1 MSLLAAISPR
11 AAPLLAFAGTGL
23 VALAG
28 IWLFISSAARQGTI
42 ADRGAVDIAP
52 PHGPMQALDA
62 RVMRS
67 RRGAALAA
75 QLQSAGVEM
84 GVGRFLLMRVA
95 ITLVVLLVANLLFPL
110 VLAIAC
116 AVGAWWVVRFRVQ
129 RRLDRRSVEFVGQL
143 PDLARMLSNGAS
155 AGLSVPAALDLAVR
169 EIDDPA
175 RAELRTV
182 IDELTYG
189 RSLEDA
195 LESLAARLPSR
206 EIAVLFNCIIIQ
218 QRSGGDTVNALRE
231 LSHTLETRRD
241 TAREVRTLMSGAVYT
256 SYIVPFLGLFSLLM
270 LNTINHRTLTRMTTS
285 ALGIIVLVVC
295 AIVYLVAFI
304 AIRRVTRIEV

>member
-11 AAPLLAFAGTGL
+11 AAPLLAFLGTGL

-28 IWLFISSAARQGTI
+28 IWLFVSNAARQGTI
-42 ADRGAVDIAP
+42 ADRGAIDIAP
-52 PHGPMQALDA
+52 PRGPIRALDA
-62 RVMRS
+62 RIMRS

-75 QLQSAGVEM
+75 RLQSAGVEM
-84 GVGRFLLMRVA
+84 SVGRFVLTRVA
-95 ITLVVLLVANLLFPL
+95 IALVVLFVADLLFPL
-110 VLAIAC
+110 VLALAC
-116 AVGAWWVVRFRVQ
+116 AVAAWWAVRFWVQ

-143 PDLARMLSNGAS
+143 PDVARLLSNGAA
-155 AGLSVPAALDLAVR
+155 AGLSVPAALELATR

-195 LESLAARLPSR
+195 LESLGERLPSR
-206 EIAVLFNCIIIQ
+206 EIAVLLNCIIIQ
-218 QRSGGDTVNALRE
+218 QRAGGDSVHALRE
-231 LSHTLETRRD
+231 LSHTLDTRRE

-256 SYIVPFLGLFSLLM
+256 SYIVPFLGLASLLL
-270 LNTINHRTLTRMTTS
+270 LNAINHNTLTRLTTT
-285 ALGIIVLVVC
+285 AAGIVVLVIC
-295 AIVYLVAFI
+295 LILYIIAFL